1 MTTQTIN
8 IKYVN
13 QGLTQAQAGI
23 NAFNKSLM
31 NLQKQSK
38 ASNSFK
44 LMGQNIFPAKVA
56 DNVKKQIGDITAG
69 IGKAVPGFNQFS
81 KAMGLSATNA
91 TALAATLGGVVVGIG
106 AVATAAGVAAIA
118 FKAFFDTGKRGLQI
132 ESTLGAFGNAVAAF
146 GDSTQVLKNLRV
158 QTRGTISDVELMRLT
173 IATLQGS
180 SQDFRKVVAPNLGK
194 VFDVTARAARA
205 TGRDVDEVREKFV
218 TGLRLM
224 SNRRLDDIGVTVN
237 QAKAN
242 EAYAASIGKAVAQ
255 LTELDKQAAFASEAI
270 RQLDNL
276 SKETGSNNLVE
287 VFAKASTLFQNFR
300 DQISVAILPAFKP
313 FVEQLDLVI
322 AGFSRLAGF
331 AIPVI
336 AAIAENFGIVFSIIF
351 KVNNA
356 IAGFVAQATGLQF
369 WIDNLDYVIAAAL
382 IFRDV
387 ILSVG
392 KSVYI
397 TVYRAV
403 AAFQALAARFNIL
416 PAVGEQMNVDLVQ
429 LAFNL
434 GKGGA
439 AIIGAFAAGILKGGT
454 LVAKAVNKIAS
465 IVADFLVGLSPP
477 KMGPL
482 SQIDKGGENVI
493 RAWAG
498 GFISGIKQPLTEV
511 TQYVS
516 MRLGEIGAFSRDQ
529 VEARLLQLDNA
540 IQPFKD
546 SLDIV
551 KADLEAISGFVDP
564 ALEALDRQREGI
576 IKKFELGGGGDLSQL
591 RFLDSQAERLKE
603 LKTLEQDRVDQAQI
617 QLALAQSA
625 QVQERT
631 LLNIRKA
638 QFGEAEK
645 LNSETSKAQK
655 EIGDKALKGTG
666 GSGGGVTDEVGGGF
680 VGGAPPDFLKNEEI
694 EAAKQR
700 IKDFGNAVAGAGRAG
715 IAEGF
720 ANSGFSEAGAGFAN
734 EISKLQATQNKIKG
748 ADPVSA
754 ITDKFKGLG
763 EGVLEPLNTFKTNV
777 QAAFDSL
784 FSPDAGTV
792 QLRITGFLSG
802 LTTAFTSIDLSG
814 FIDPFL
820 TAFGAEGTVTT
831 ALNSVKAI
839 FDSLFGIGE
848 ESSIMIAT
856 TAITTFADVTIA
868 KMTELKDRLT
878 NTIGS
883 ITAAV
888 NGFFNGEESVIYKSQ
903 LAATAM
909 VSNVV
914 AAFASFSGEGIGT
927 IQGALSGFKGAIQ
940 SGLIN
945 TTFDVMQGLTDLI
958 INSINKLIE
967 TFNAQ
972 NPLDKFDLKPLGR
985 VELDRPTLQAKG
997 GIGINKPFIAGEKG
1011 AELIVPKKPV
1021 NIFPTQATAAL
1032 QSLAAMP
1039 MYYGGNT
1046 TNNNNTNIQNT
1057 YNVGSVG
1064 QASLLQ
1070 RQQAAMMR

>member
-91 TALAATLGGVVVGIG
+91 TALATTLGGVVIGIG

-146 GDSTQVLKNLRV
+146 GDSTQVLKNLRI

-242 EAYAASIGKAVAQ
+242 EAYAASIGKAVSQ

-382 IFRDV
+382 VFRD
-387 ILSVG
+387 ILIDVG
-392 KSVYI
+392 R
-397 TVYRAV
+397 TVYRIFLEVSAPFIKF
-403 AAFQALAARFNIL
+403 AKNINIL
-416 PAVGEQMNVDLVQ
+416 PSVGEQMNVDLVQ

-454 LVAKAVNKIAS
+454 QVLKAVNKIAT
-465 IVADFLVGLSPP
+465 IVANFLVGFSPP

-498 GFISGIKQPLTEV
+498 GFISGIKQPLNEV

-638 QFGEAEK
+638 QFGEVQKINEETKKDIADKDAK
-645 LNSETSKAQK
+645 LPKGSG
-655 EIGDKALKGTG
+655 GDPVASGTG
-666 GSGGGVTDEVGGGF
+666 GFTP
-680 VGGAPPDFLKNEEI
+680 GAPPDFLKNEEI

-700 IKDFGNAVAGAGRAG
+700 IKDFGNAVIGAGRDG
-715 IAEGF
+715 ISEGF
-720 ANSGFSEAGAGFAN
+720 ANSGFEEAGAGFGFQLEAL
-734 EISKLQATQNKIKG
+734 KAQQARIKG
-748 ADPVSA
+748 ADPVGA
-754 ITDKFKGLG
+754 ISDKFKALG
-763 EGVLEPLNTFKTNV
+763 GAVLEPLNTFKTNV

-814 FIDPFL
+814 FTDPFL

-856 TAITTFADVTIA
+856 TSISTFVDTVTTKI
-868 KMTELKDRLT
+868 TELKDSLT
-878 NTIGS
+878 TA
-883 ITAAV
+883 ITEV
-888 NGFFNGEESVIYKSQ
+888 TTSFNGFFNGDQSILMRSQ

-914 AAFASFSGEGIGT
+914 AAFNSFSGEGIGT
-927 IQGALSGFKGAIQ
+927 IKGAISGFKGAIKVGILDATYDIMNGVLSLVVQ
-940 SGLIN
+940 A
-945 TTFDVMQGLTDLI
+945 
-958 INSINKLIE
+958 INKAIF
-967 TFNAQ
+967 TFNEVGGVFV
-972 NPLDKFDLKPLGR
+972 PDIPTIGTPVL
-985 VELDRPTLQAKG
+985 ERPHGFAKG
-997 GIGINKPFIAGEKG
+997 GFNINKPFIAGENG
-1011 AELIVPKKPV
+1011 AELIMPKKPV